1 MATSQDPVP
10 DFSCY
15 ETPPEEPPAYKEG
28 DSWILRISDVKPDL
42 ASFIGFPWQ
51 ECSTI
56 TVYITPPCAT
66 PDPAGAPF
74 IALNQAA
81 LYLKAVSKRALAAC
95 VILKDKLENEI
106 NAGTMAIKV
115 VFAEC

>member
-1 MATSQDPVP
+1 MTSAQDVPP

-28 DSWILRISDVKPDL
+28 DSWILHISDVKPDL
-42 ASFIGFPWQ
+42 ASFIGFPWH

-56 TVYITPPCAT
+56 TIYIAPPYDT
-66 PDPAGAPF
+66 PDPARAPF

-81 LYLKAVSKRALAAC
+81 AYLKAVSKRALAAC